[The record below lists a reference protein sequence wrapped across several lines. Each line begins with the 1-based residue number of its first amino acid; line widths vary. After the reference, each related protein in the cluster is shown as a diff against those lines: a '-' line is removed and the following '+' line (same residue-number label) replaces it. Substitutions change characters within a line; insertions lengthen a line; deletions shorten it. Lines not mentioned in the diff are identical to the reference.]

1 MFKIILAPK
10 LFFKMFTLKD
20 SCVGPPHPLLVLA
33 QLIAVHISTYH
44 TNCSLM

>member
-10 LFFKMFTLKD
+10 LIFKMFPLKD
-20 SCVGPPHPLLVLA
+20 SCVGPPLLILA
-33 QLIAVHISTYH
+33 QPIAVHISTYH